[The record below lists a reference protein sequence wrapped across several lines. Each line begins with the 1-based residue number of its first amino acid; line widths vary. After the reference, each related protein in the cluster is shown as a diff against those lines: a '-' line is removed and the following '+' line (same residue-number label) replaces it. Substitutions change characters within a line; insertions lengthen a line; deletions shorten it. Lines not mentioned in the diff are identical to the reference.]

1 MPRPSFAIRILNG
14 SQAGQIVPLV
24 VGYNIIG
31 RSPSC
36 QIKLASN
43 SVSKEH
49 ATVLMT
55 EDGKIILTDMNS
67 RNGSFVNGLR
77 VQNQKL
83 NSGDKLTFHDM
94 VVELLEL
101 PPGYDPRFA
110 AAAGGMPAWAGNA
123 AVNLQ
128 PQYGQAQYGQP
139 NAIGVSSP
147 LGHDN
152 MQPDYNAASA
162 ASAHASGLASGHVSS
177 HADPTP
183 QANYTGNSILD
194 FFENIRIYVDHVAMP
209 GIYAVVQRMNY
220 RQGLM
225 LFVSMYVIMVT
236 VVATVP
242 MVTMTKKS
250 IRQESVRRAKTIA
263 RNLAAIN
270 RQAILERNEV
280 AVTVRMAELEE
291 GVSNALVLAKDG
303 TILAP
308 ANKRGEFSK
317 LPFVNQARREERE
330 TDGFIDDSSLGVAIP
345 IARYNPETGS
355 QEAAA
360 YAVVLYDMG
369 SMAMNPAQTLGL
381 FIQIFLLAAL
391 IGVLLYFFLQRVVEH
406 PLQLLGLQLDDAL
419 REGRDDL
426 STPYQYPL
434 LEKVI
439 SNVNSALSRAANA
452 GSGYQ
457 SPGAVL
463 NRDIEANNVVR
474 MLPVPSISINAIDER
489 IISTNGHFDQLV
501 GGGVALNGRSLS
513 EIPDS
518 SLQDNLRELVPKM
531 RDQLG
536 NIAFSSIP
544 FSGQQYEI
552 NGQAIVGNSGEAAW
566 YLITLHKAGG

>member
-1 MPRPSFAIRILNG
+1 MAKPTSPSFALRILTG
-14 SQAGQIVPLV
+14 SQAGQIVPLNI
-24 VGYNIIG
+24 GYNIVG

-49 ATVLMT
+49 ASILLT
-55 EDGKIILTDMNS
+55 EDGKVILTDMNS

-94 VVELLEL
+94 VVDVLEL
-101 PPGYDPRFA
+101 PPGFDPRFVQGGV
-110 AAAGGMPAWAGNA
+110 AGGVPMPAWAGSAAAAGTAAMNPHVSANA
-123 AVNLQ
+123 F
-128 PQYGQAQYGQP
+128 PQASAAAHDLYGQAEPEAIHQEPSAPQP
-139 NAIGVSSP
+139 
-147 LGHDN
+147 
-152 MQPDYNAASA
+152 
-162 ASAHASGLASGHVSS
+162 
-177 HADPTP
+177 
-183 QANYTGNSILD
+183 NYTGNGLLD
-194 FFENIRIYVDHVAMP
+194 IFENIRIYFDHVAMP
-209 GIYAVVQRMNY
+209 GIYSVVQRMNY

-225 LFVSMYVIMVT
+225 LFVTMYVIMVT

-242 MVTMTKKS
+242 MVTLTKKS

-270 RQAILERNEV
+270 RQAILERNEI
-280 AVTVRMAELEE
+280 AVTVRLAELEE
-291 GVSNALVLAKDG
+291 GVSNALILSKDG

-330 TDGFIDDSSLGVAIP
+330 TEGFIDDSNLGVAVP
-345 IARYNPETGS
+345 ISRYNPDAGS

-360 YAVVLYDMG
+360 YAIVLYDMG

-381 FIQIFLLAAL
+381 FIQIFLLAGL
-391 IGVLLYFFLQRVVEH
+391 IGAILYFFLQRVVEH

-439 SNVNSALSRAANA
+439 SNVNSALTRAANA
-452 GSGYQ
+452 GGGYQ
-457 SPGAVL
+457 SPSAVL
-463 NRDIEANNVVR
+463 NRDIEATNIVR
-474 MLPVPSISINAIDER
+474 MLPVPAVSINAIDDR
-489 IISTNGHFDQLV
+489 IISTNSSFDQLL
-501 GGGVALNGRSLS
+501 GGGIVLVGRGLHEVPDPAL
-513 EIPDS
+513 
-518 SLQDNLRELVPKM
+518 QANLRDLVPKM
-531 RDQLG
+531 REQLG
-536 NIAFSSIP
+536 NIAFSEIP
-544 FSGQQYEI
+544 FSGSVYEI
-552 NGQAIVGNSGEAAW
+552 NGQAIVGNGGEAAW
-566 YLITLHKAGG
+566 YLVTLHRAGGS

>member
-1 MPRPSFAIRILNG
+1 MAKPSFAIRILTG

-31 RSPSC
+31 RSPTC

-49 ATVLMT
+49 ATILMT

-83 NSGDKLTFHDM
+83 NAGDKLTFHDM
-94 VVELLEL
+94 VVDLLEL
-101 PPGYDPRFA
+101 PPGYDPRFQ

-123 AVNLQ
+123 AMNMQ
-128 PQYGQAQYGQP
+128 PQYGAQSNALAHPGQLPQEHLHLQSPYEQMPQAQ
-139 NAIGVSSP
+139 
-147 LGHDN
+147 
-152 MQPDYNAASA
+152 ASA
-162 ASAHASGLASGHVSS
+162 SAEVDSA
-177 HADPTP
+177 PR
-183 QANYTGNSILD
+183 ANYTGNSILD
-194 FFENIRIYVDHVAMP
+194 LFENIRIYIDHVAMP
-209 GIYAVVQRMNY
+209 GIYAVVQRMNF

-225 LFVSMYVIMVT
+225 LFVTLYVIMVT
-236 VVATVP
+236 IVATVP
-242 MVTMTKKS
+242 MVTLTKKS
-250 IRQESVRRAKTIA
+250 IRQESIRRAKTIA

-291 GVSNALVLAKDG
+291 GVSNALILAKDG

-330 TDGFIDDSSLGVAIP
+330 TDGFIDDSNLGVAIP

-355 QEAAA
+355 QEATA

-381 FIQIFLLAAL
+381 FIQIFLLASL
-391 IGVLLYFFLQRVVEH
+391 IGAVLYFFLLRVVEH
-406 PLQLLGLQLDDAL
+406 PVHLLGLQLDDAL

-426 STPYQYPL
+426 STPYQYPM
-434 LEKVI
+434 LEKLI
-439 SNVNSALSRAANA
+439 SNINSALTRAANA

-457 SPGAVL
+457 SPSAVL

-474 MLPVPSISINAIDER
+474 MLPVPAISINAIDDR
-489 IISTNGHFDQLV
+489 IISTNGHFDHLI
-501 GGGVALNGRSLS
+501 GGGVPLNGRGLN

-544 FSGQQYEI
+544 FSGLQYEI

-566 YLITLHKAGG
+566 YLITLHKPGG